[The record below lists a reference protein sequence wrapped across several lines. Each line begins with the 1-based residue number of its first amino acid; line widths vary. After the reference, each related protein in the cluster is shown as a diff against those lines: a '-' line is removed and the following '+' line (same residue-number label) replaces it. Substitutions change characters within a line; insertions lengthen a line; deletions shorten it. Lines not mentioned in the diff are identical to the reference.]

1 MGSSPVLSSYGA
13 SERAI
18 VQAHQELVNQHMAA
32 GNAISFVIDA
42 AETKNRHLAGL
53 SAASALTSG

>member
-18 VQAHQELVNQHMAA
+18 VQAHQELVNQHMALA
-32 GNAISFVIDA
+32 NAISPVIDV
-42 AETKNRHLAGL
+42 AETKNRPPAGL